1 MGDEVTVGC
10 NRLAHV
16 RRERPTA
23 ITAAKR
29 QQFLDVVAA
38 TANVKRAAAA
48 VGVPPQ
54 SFYRLRHRDAG
65 FAAAWDQSLDDG
77 YAALEAMLLE
87 RALGTAGQA
96 PGDADRAG
104 PLGAFDP
111 VLAMTML
118 KRRDERSK
126 APSNYAK
133 ASGYKHVPMAEVER
147 SLLRKLQA
155 LRRRL
160 LAAGVE
166 TPELPS

>member
-29 QQFLDVVAA
+29 QQFLNVVAA

-48 VGVPPQ
+48 AGVPPQ

-87 RALGTAGQA
+87 RALGTVEQA
-96 PGDADRAG
+96 SGDADQAG
-104 PLGAFDP
+104 PVVFDAALA
-111 VLAMTML
+111 LAMI

-155 LRRRL
+155 LQRRL
-160 LAAGVE
+160 RAAGVE

>member
-1 MGDEVTVGC
+1 MGEQVTVGR
-10 NRLAHV
+10 NRPAHV
-16 RRERPTA
+16 RRERRDALTV
-23 ITAAKR
+23 AKR
-29 QQFLDVVAA
+29 QHFLDVVAA
-38 TANVKRAAAA
+38 TANVKQAAAA
-48 VGVPPQ
+48 AGAVPA

-87 RALGTAGQA
+87 RALGTAEQA

-104 PLGAFDP
+104 PTTFDAA
-111 VLAMTML
+111 LALTML
-118 KRRDERSK
+118 KRRDERDK

-133 ASGYKHVPMAEVER
+133 RAGYSHVPMVEVER

-155 LRRRL
+155 LQRRL
-160 LAAGVE
+160 RAVGIA